1 MSKLIKTLLL
11 TAALFAGFAALTWSL
26 SKDKV
31 PYFGNTM
38 VLDQKEI
45 TAISPVGPFGGSFL
59 LSQKM
64 DMGHIN
70 FRDEFLD
77 RPICLSLFLDN
88 GPPPAPVEHV
98 PFKLALVGD
107 QLNVVKVLS
116 TAVIKK
122 DFGRICFDDTT
133 LGQLKDQQVS
143 IQISAESPSQ
153 TNIAR
158 VIMTPHKK
166 GFPAEIGGV
175 TSQLSLPFSLEVQ
188 QPISRH
194 QWMSFVVINLI
205 VSLVLAIVCV
215 QSFSRKPS

>member
-1 MSKLIKTLLL
+1 MNQFIKTLLL
-11 TAALFAGFAALTWSL
+11 TAALFAGFAALTWTL

-31 PYFGNTM
+31 PHFGNTQ
-38 VLDQKEI
+38 VLDQREI
-45 TAISPVGPFGGSFL
+45 TAITSVGPFGNQFL
-59 LSQKM
+59 VSQKM
-64 DMGHIN
+64 DMDHIN

-98 PFKLALVGD
+98 PFKLTLVGD

-133 LGQLKDQQVS
+133 LGQLKNQQVS
-143 IQISAESPSQ
+143 IQISAESP
-153 TNIAR
+153 AKAW
-158 VIMTPHKK
+158 VVMTPRTK
-166 GFPAEIGGV
+166 GPPAEIGGV

-194 QWMSFVVINLI
+194 QWMSIAVINLI

-215 QSFSRKPS
+215 QSFSRNLS

>member
-77 RPICLSLFLDN
+77 RPICLSLFLDKN
-88 GPPPAPVEHV
+88 FPHFKHV

-107 QLNVVKVLS
+107 NLNVVKVLS
-116 TAVIKK
+116 TAVIKD

-166 GFPAEIGGV
+166 GAPAQIDGV
-175 TSQLSLPFSLEVQ
+175 ASNLSLPFTLEVR

-205 VSLVLAIVCV
+205 VSLVLAIVFV
-215 QSFSRKPS
+215 QSFSRTRS

>member
-70 FRDEFLD
+70 FRDDFLD
-77 RPICLSLFLDN
+77 RPICLSLFLDKN
-88 GPPPAPVEHV
+88 FPHFKHV

-107 QLNVVKVLS
+107 NLNVVKVLS
-116 TAVIKK
+116 TAVIKD

-166 GFPAEIGGV
+166 GPPAEIDGV
-175 TSQLSLPFSLEVQ
+175 ASNLSLPFTLEVQ

-205 VSLVLAIVCV
+205 VSLVLAIVFV
-215 QSFSRKPS
+215 QSFSRTRS

>member
-59 LSQKM
+59 LSQKI

-70 FRDEFLD
+70 FRDDFLD
-77 RPICLSLFLDN
+77 RPICLSLFLDKN
-88 GPPPAPVEHV
+88 FPHFKHV

-107 QLNVVKVLS
+107 NLNVVKVLS
-116 TAVIKK
+116 TAVIKD

-166 GFPAEIGGV
+166 GSPAEIDGV
-175 TSQLSLPFSLEVQ
+175 ASNLSLPFTLEVQ

-205 VSLVLAIVCV
+205 VSLVLAIVFV
-215 QSFSRKPS
+215 QSFSRTRS

>member
-70 FRDEFLD
+70 FRDEYLD
-77 RPICLSLFLDN
+77 RPICLSLFLDRN
-88 GPPPAPVEHV
+88 FPNFQHV
-98 PFKLALVGD
+98 PFKIALVGD
-107 QLNVVKVLS
+107 HLNVVKIFN
-116 TAVIKK
+116 TAVIRNN
-122 DFGRICFDDTT
+122 FGLLCFEDAK

-153 TNIAR
+153 TKIAR
-158 VIMTPHKK
+158 VIMTPHKT
-166 GFPAEIGGV
+166 GHAAEIDGV
-175 TSQLSLPFSLEVQ
+175 VSNLSLPFALEVQ

-194 QWMSFVVINLI
+194 QWLSFAIINLI
-205 VSLVLAIVCV
+205 VSLVLSIVWV
-215 QSFSRKPS
+215 QSFSRKHS

>member
-1 MSKLIKTLLL
+1 MNQFIKTLLL
-11 TAALFAGFAALTWSL
+11 TAALFAGFAALTWTL

-31 PYFGNTM
+31 PYFGNTQ
-38 VLDQKEI
+38 VLDQREI
-45 TAISPVGPFGGSFL
+45 TAITSVGPFGNQFL
-59 LSQKM
+59 VSQKM
-64 DMGHIN
+64 DMDHIN
-70 FRDEFLD
+70 FRDDFLD

-133 LGQLKDQQVS
+133 LGQLKNQQVS
-143 IQISAESPSQ
+143 IQISAESTAS
-153 TNIAR
+153 AW
-158 VIMTPHKK
+158 VVMTPRTK
-166 GFPAEIGGV
+166 GPPAEIGGV

-194 QWMSFVVINLI
+194 QWMSIAVINLI
-205 VSLVLAIVCV
+205 VSLVLSIVCV

>member
-77 RPICLSLFLDN
+77 RPICLSLFLDKKF
-88 GPPPAPVEHV
+88 PHFKHV
-98 PFKLALVGD
+98 PFKLPLVGD
-107 QLNVVKVLS
+107 NLNVVKVLS
-116 TAVIKK
+116 TAVIKD

-166 GFPAEIGGV
+166 GPPAEIDGV
-175 TSQLSLPFSLEVQ
+175 ASNLSLPFTLEVR

-205 VSLVLAIVCV
+205 VSLVLAIVFV
-215 QSFSRKPS
+215 QSFSRTRS

>member
-1 MSKLIKTLLL
+1 MNQFIKTLLL
-11 TAALFAGFAALTWSL
+11 TAALFAGFAALTWTL

-31 PYFGNTM
+31 PYFGNTQ
-38 VLDQKEI
+38 VLDQREI
-45 TAISPVGPFGGSFL
+45 TAITSVGPFGNQFL
-59 LSQKM
+59 VSQKM
-64 DMGHIN
+64 DMDHIN
-70 FRDEFLD
+70 FRDDFLD

-133 LGQLKDQQVS
+133 LGQLKNQQVS
-143 IQISAESPSQ
+143 IQISAESP
-153 TNIAR
+153 AKAW
-158 VIMTPHKK
+158 VVMTPRTK
-166 GFPAEIGGV
+166 GPPAEIGGV

-194 QWMSFVVINLI
+194 QWMSIAVINLI
-205 VSLVLAIVCV
+205 VSLVLSIVCV

>member
-70 FRDEFLD
+70 FRNDFLD
-77 RPICLSLFLDN
+77 RPICLSLFLDKN
-88 GPPPAPVEHV
+88 FPHFKHV

-107 QLNVVKVLS
+107 NLNVVKVLS
-116 TAVIKK
+116 TAVIKD

-166 GFPAEIGGV
+166 GPPAEIDGV
-175 TSQLSLPFSLEVQ
+175 ASNLSLPFTLEVQ

-194 QWMSFVVINLI
+194 QWMSFAVINLI
-205 VSLVLAIVCV
+205 VSLVVSIVFV
-215 QSFSRKPS
+215 QSFSRNRS

>member
-77 RPICLSLFLDN
+77 RPICLSLFLDKN
-88 GPPPAPVEHV
+88 FPHFKHV
-98 PFKLALVGD
+98 PFKLALVGVN
-107 QLNVVKVLS
+107 LNVVKVLS
-116 TAVIKK
+116 TAVIKD

-166 GFPAEIGGV
+166 GPPAEIDGV
-175 TSQLSLPFSLEVQ
+175 ASNLSLPFTLEVR

-205 VSLVLAIVCV
+205 VSLVLAIVFV
-215 QSFSRKPS
+215 QSFSRTRS

>member
-1 MSKLIKTLLL
+1 MNQFIKTLLL
-11 TAALFAGFAALTWSL
+11 TAALFAGFAALTWTL

-31 PYFGNTM
+31 PYFGNTQ
-38 VLDQKEI
+38 VLDQREI
-45 TAISPVGPFGGSFL
+45 TAITSVGPFGNQFL
-59 LSQKM
+59 VSQKM
-64 DMGHIN
+64 DMDHIN
-70 FRDEFLD
+70 FRDDFLD

-88 GPPPAPVEHV
+88 GPPPAPVVHV

-133 LGQLKDQQVS
+133 LGQLKNQQVS
-143 IQISAESPSQ
+143 IQISAESP
-153 TNIAR
+153 AKAW
-158 VIMTPHKK
+158 VVMTPRTK
-166 GFPAEIGGV
+166 GPPAEIGGV

-194 QWMSFVVINLI
+194 QWMSIAVINLI

>member
-1 MSKLIKTLLL
+1 
-11 TAALFAGFAALTWSL
+11 
-26 SKDKV
+26 
-31 PYFGNTM
+31 
-38 VLDQKEI
+38 
-45 TAISPVGPFGGSFL
+45 
-59 LSQKM
+59 M
-64 DMGHIN
+64 DMDHIN
-70 FRDEFLD
+70 FRDDFLD

-133 LGQLKDQQVS
+133 LGQLKNQQVS
-143 IQISAESPSQ
+143 IQISAESTAS
-153 TNIAR
+153 AW
-158 VIMTPHKK
+158 VVMTPHKK

-194 QWMSFVVINLI
+194 QWMSIAVINLI
-205 VSLVLAIVCV
+205 VSLVLSIVCV

>member
-70 FRDEFLD
+70 FRDDFLD
-77 RPICLSLFLDN
+77 RPICLSLFLDKN
-88 GPPPAPVEHV
+88 FPHFKHV

-107 QLNVVKVLS
+107 NLNVVKVLS
-116 TAVIKK
+116 TAVIKD

-166 GFPAEIGGV
+166 GPPAEIDGV
-175 TSQLSLPFSLEVQ
+175 ASNLSLPFTLEVQ

-194 QWMSFVVINLI
+194 QWMSFAVINLI
-205 VSLVLAIVCV
+205 VSLMVSIVFV
-215 QSFSRKPS
+215 QSFSRNRS

>member
-77 RPICLSLFLDN
+77 RPICLSLFLDKN
-88 GPPPAPVEHV
+88 FPHFKHV

-107 QLNVVKVLS
+107 NLNVVKVLS
-116 TAVIKK
+116 TAVIKD

-166 GFPAEIGGV
+166 GPPAEIDGV
-175 TSQLSLPFSLEVQ
+175 ASNLSLPFTLEVQ

-205 VSLVLAIVCV
+205 VSLVLAIVFV
-215 QSFSRKPS
+215 QSFSRTRS

>member
-1 MSKLIKTLLL
+1 MNQFIKTLLL
-11 TAALFAGFAALTWSL
+11 TAALFAGFAALTWTL

-31 PYFGNTM
+31 PYFGNTQ
-38 VLDQKEI
+38 VLDQREI
-45 TAISPVGPFGGSFL
+45 TAITSVGPFGNQFL
-59 LSQKM
+59 VSQKM
-64 DMGHIN
+64 DMDHIN
-70 FRDEFLD
+70 FRDDFLD

-98 PFKLALVGD
+98 PFTLALVGD

-133 LGQLKDQQVS
+133 LGQLKNQQVS
-143 IQISAESPSQ
+143 IQISAESTAS
-153 TNIAR
+153 AW
-158 VIMTPHKK
+158 VVMTPHKK

-194 QWMSFVVINLI
+194 QWMSIAVINLI
-205 VSLVLAIVCV
+205 VSLVLSIVCV

>member
-70 FRDEFLD
+70 FRDDFLD
-77 RPICLSLFLDN
+77 RPICLSLFLDKN
-88 GPPPAPVEHV
+88 FPHFKHV

-107 QLNVVKVLS
+107 NLNVVKVLS
-116 TAVIKK
+116 TAVIKD

-166 GFPAEIGGV
+166 GSPAEIDGV
-175 TSQLSLPFSLEVQ
+175 ASNLSLPFTLEVR

-205 VSLVLAIVCV
+205 VSLVLAIVFV
-215 QSFSRKPS
+215 QSFSRTRS

>member
-70 FRDEFLD
+70 FRNDFLD
-77 RPICLSLFLDN
+77 RPICLSLFLDKN
-88 GPPPAPVEHV
+88 FPHFKHV

-107 QLNVVKVLS
+107 NLNVVKVLS
-116 TAVIKK
+116 TAVIKD

-166 GFPAEIGGV
+166 GPPAEIDGV
-175 TSQLSLPFSLEVQ
+175 ASNLSLPFTLEVQ

-205 VSLVLAIVCV
+205 VSLVLAIVFV
-215 QSFSRKPS
+215 QSFSRTRS

>member
-11 TAALFAGFAALTWSL
+11 TAALFAGFAALTWTL

-31 PYFGNTM
+31 PHFGNTM

-45 TAISPVGPFGGSFL
+45 TAIKPVGPFGGQFL

-64 DMGHIN
+64 DMRQIN
-70 FRDEFLD
+70 FRDEYLD
-77 RPICLSLFLDN
+77 RPICLSLFLDKN
-88 GPPPAPVEHV
+88 FRHFKHV

-107 QLNVVKVLS
+107 TLNVVKVLS
-116 TAVIKK
+116 TAVIK
-122 DFGRICFDDTT
+122 DNFGRICFEDTT

-166 GFPAEIGGV
+166 GFPAEIDGV
-175 TSQLSLPFSLEVQ
+175 SSNLSLPFTLEVQ

-194 QWMSFVVINLI
+194 QWMSFAVINLI
-205 VSLVLAIVCV
+205 VSLVLAIVFV

>member
-77 RPICLSLFLDN
+77 RPICLSLFLDKN
-88 GPPPAPVEHV
+88 FPHFKHV
-98 PFKLALVGD
+98 PFKLPLVGD
-107 QLNVVKVLS
+107 NLNVVKVLS
-116 TAVIKK
+116 TAVIKD

-166 GFPAEIGGV
+166 GPPAEIDGV
-175 TSQLSLPFSLEVQ
+175 ASNLSLPFTLEVR

-205 VSLVLAIVCV
+205 VSLVLAIVFV
-215 QSFSRKPS
+215 QSFSRTRS

>member
-1 MSKLIKTLLL
+1 MNQFIKTLLL
-11 TAALFAGFAALTWSL
+11 TAALFAGFAALTWTL

-31 PYFGNTM
+31 PHFGNTQ
-38 VLDQKEI
+38 VLDQREI
-45 TAISPVGPFGGSFL
+45 TAITSVGPFGNQFL
-59 LSQKM
+59 VSQKM
-64 DMGHIN
+64 DMDHIN

-98 PFKLALVGD
+98 PFKLTLVGD

-122 DFGRICFDDTT
+122 DFSRICFDDTT
-133 LGQLKDQQVS
+133 LGQLKNQQVS
-143 IQISAESPSQ
+143 IQISAESP
-153 TNIAR
+153 AKAW
-158 VIMTPHKK
+158 VVMTPRTK
-166 GFPAEIGGV
+166 GPPAEIGGV

-194 QWMSFVVINLI
+194 QWMSIAVINLI

-215 QSFSRKPS
+215 QSFSRNLS